1 MVTTF
6 DPYSFRIGDTTH
18 LSPYIA
24 RGIVTQYKKPVS
36 VNARPLSATLQQPL
50 SSGVESPMF
59 SSLDGSKCGRGIS
72 LHLALQAMWQ
82 YESIH
87 GRTPP
92 VGNAVAAEEV
102 VGLAHGI
109 NALYKGVQAH
119 CGPTFATA
127 VDEVDVDVV
136 RTYALYYS
144 AELQVGGAAVILTLA
159 CVNVNIKC
167 IFEACLVFCVF
178 LRRLLQPLCAFFGG
192 IAAQEVI
199 KVCSKFQ
206 PMDQWLH
213 YDCFEVLPSEPP
225 ADTAPTGSRYDHQV
239 SVFGAMLQE
248 KLMVSVYVNVH
259 DLFLGY

>member
-6 DPYSFRIGDTTH
+6 DPYSFRIGDTTR

-36 VNARPLSATLQQPL
+36 VNARPLSTTLQQPL

-59 SSLDGSKCGRGIS
+59 SSVDGSKCGRGIS
-72 LHLALQAMWQ
+72 LHLALQAVWQ
-82 YESIH
+82 YETIH

-92 VGNAVAAEEV
+92 VGNAEAAEEV

-109 NALYKGVQAH
+109 NALYKGVQAQ

-144 AELQVGGAAVILTLA
+144 AELQVGDAAVILTLA
-159 CVNVNIKC
+159 CVNVN
-167 IFEACLVFCVF
+167 VYVF
-178 LRRLLQPLCAFFGG
+178 LRLVLCF
-192 IAAQEVI
+192 
-199 KVCSKFQ
+199 VCSSGASCS
-206 PMDQWLH
+206 P
-213 YDCFEVLPSEPP
+213 CAPSSVASPP
-225 ADTAPTGSRYDHQV
+225 RR
-239 SVFGAMLQE
+239 
-248 KLMVSVYVNVH
+248 
-259 DLFLGY
+259 